1 MIFILLVDFYSFLKG
16 DYFQETSRQKLSP
29 FYTMINKLQEK

>member
-1 MIFILLVDFYSFLKG
+1 MIFILLVDFYSFFKG
-16 DYFQETSRQKLSP
+16 DYQEILRQKFSP

>member
-1 MIFILLVDFYSFLKG
+1 MIFILLVDFYSFLK
-16 DYFQETSRQKLSP
+16 DEYFQEISRQNLSP